1 MDLYEIAQ
9 RNAEKFIQEGTT
21 TLDQALPSL
30 KVADVLYIL
39 YSKPLIG
46 ELGCSIPVSHP
57 IGKTF
62 ALTRDYQTREL
73 PMVGMIQNGYSDV
86 KENEKVREMNFRLK
100 SKPITYY
107 TKKLASRW
115 TLEAIQDYTKLFLG
129 NRTDDEISK
138 IIARELTNEIILEM
152 DLEMFNTMKKVA
164 VKENWKFQDT
174 QRGLQHYELI
184 EKITQTGLEMLA
196 GSSYRCRINVFC
208 SNKIAAKL
216 SAHPTFTRPNR
227 DLSKMESIY
236 LIGSIGNIDIYAD
249 VYGYGQDECDDYI
262 LIVLKS
268 PDEDS
273 EKAGIGSSIMYFPY
287 TSSIYSAPAQDG
299 STDVI
304 FYNVFRYG
312 VSLNTTEADVE
323 DTNKLMRF
331 VKIEYGE
338 GTATPIVTKRMFV
351 GQIPTS
357 LAWYEEYDK
366 DPDAYDFTKDIKNNL
381 GNLQYFNSDVV
392 KRDGYFTFKLDSD
405 DAFVFFI
412 FEDGED
418 NVKMNTSPDFNPL
431 TVYAIE
437 KDRKYTITADLGYG
451 EKTYKV
457 LVTDDAR
464 QSVPE
469 KIYIRDK

>member
-1 MDLYEIAQ
+1 
-9 RNAEKFIQEGTT
+9 
-21 TLDQALPSL
+21 
-30 KVADVLYIL
+30 
-39 YSKPLIG
+39 
-46 ELGCSIPVSHP
+46 
-57 IGKTF
+57 
-62 ALTRDYQTREL
+62 
-73 PMVGMIQNGYSDV
+73 
-86 KENEKVREMNFRLK
+86 
-100 SKPITYY
+100 
-107 TKKLASRW
+107 
-115 TLEAIQDYTKLFLG
+115 
-129 NRTDDEISK
+129 
-138 IIARELTNEIILEM
+138 
-152 DLEMFNTMKKVA
+152 
-164 VKENWKFQDT
+164 
-174 QRGLQHYELI
+174 
-184 EKITQTGLEMLA
+184 
-196 GSSYRCRINVFC
+196 
-208 SNKIAAKL
+208 
-216 SAHPTFTRPNR
+216 
-227 DLSKMESIY
+227 
-236 LIGSIGNIDIYAD
+236 
-249 VYGYGQDECDDYI
+249 
-262 LIVLKS
+262 
-268 PDEDS
+268 
-273 EKAGIGSSIMYFPY
+273 MYFPY

-437 KDRKYTITADLGYG
+437 KDRKYTITARRKCNSRNNINMD
-451 EKTYKV
+451 
-457 LVTDDAR
+457 
-464 QSVPE
+464 
-469 KIYIRDK
+469 